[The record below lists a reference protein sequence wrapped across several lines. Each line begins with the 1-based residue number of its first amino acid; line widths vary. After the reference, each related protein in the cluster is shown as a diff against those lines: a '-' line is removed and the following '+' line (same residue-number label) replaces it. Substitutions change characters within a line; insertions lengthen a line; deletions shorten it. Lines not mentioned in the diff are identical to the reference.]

1 MSLAELVADT
11 SPARQAIVD
20 ALAQVG
26 GLSPSPSTPAP
37 IVAGS
42 AWPARYER
50 TWLNACASQDGWYV
64 FVALPNGDLEATIDV
79 ADPLIDD
86 VAAVLWPIGQLV
98 RVEPWRFPVEPGQQ
112 SVPVLRFQLMT

>member
-79 ADPLIDD
+79 A
-86 VAAVLWPIGQLV
+86 AVLWPIGQLV